1 MFNVNEIKKE
11 PNKYIIGLQQ
21 RKITDTKSIVDKII
35 ELDTKKKEYKL
46 KLDDIYSKIKV
57 LSSNIH
63 KLIKLEKDE
72 VLSETKKI
80 SKLKDDAKL
89 LDYTHTKIAKELH
102 SILIELPNIPSMS
115 VPPEEEGDKIVFES
129 KKKNFA
135 QGLIPHWDLVKKYDL
150 VDFDLGNKISGA
162 GFPVY
167 KAKMAKLQRSLVCF
181 FLDSAI
187 QEGYTEVQVP
197 MLVNEA
203 SVFGTGQLPDKE
215 GQMYKVQDD
224 LYLIPTAEVPITNI
238 FRNVILE
245 EKQLPVKYVGY
256 TTNFRREIGSWGSNV
271 RGLNRLHQFDKVE
284 IVQIEK
290 PEESYKALEDMCL
303 YVQSLLDKLG
313 VIYRRI
319 CLNIGD
325 LGFASAQTYDIEVYS
340 PGQKKWLEVS
350 SISNFETFQANRLK
364 LRYRNSFK
372 NKIQPHT
379 LNGSAIAI
387 PRLIA
392 ALLESNQCNEGIII
406 PEPLVKYTG
415 FNIIHYTQY
424 R

>member
-1 MFNVNEIKKE
+1 MFNINKIKKTR
-11 PNKYIIGLQQ
+11 NKYIRGLQQ
-21 RKITDTKSIVDKII
+21 RKVADAKSTIDKII
-35 ELDTKKKEYKL
+35 DLDDKRKEYKI
-46 KLDDIYSKIKV
+46 KLDDIYNKIKI
-57 LSSNIH
+57 LSNSIH
-63 KLIKLEKDE
+63 ELIKLRKEE
-72 VLSETKKI
+72 VLSEKKKEI
-80 SKLKDDAKL
+80 SKLKVNSKL
-89 LDYTHTKIAKELH
+89 LDEQYTTISKELH
-102 SILIELPNIPSMS
+102 SILIELPNIPSIS
-115 VPPEEEGDKIVFES
+115 VPSEEEGDKVVFES
-129 KKKNFA
+129 KKKTFA
-135 QGLIPHWDLVKKYDL
+135 ENLLPHWDLVKKYDL

-167 KAKMAKLQRSLVCF
+167 KAKMAKLQRSLVSF

-187 QEGYTEVQVP
+187 QAGYTEIQVP

-203 SVFGTGQLPDKE
+203 SVFSTGQLPDKE
-215 GQMYKVQDD
+215 GQMYKVQDN

-256 TTNFRREIGSWGSNV
+256 TANFRREIGSWGSNV

-284 IVQIEK
+284 IVQIQK
-290 PEESYKALEDMCL
+290 PEESYKTLEDMCL
-303 YVQSLLDKLG
+303 YVQSLLDKLE
-313 VIYRRI
+313 VMYRRI
-319 CLNIGD
+319 CLNVSD

-364 LRYRNSFK
+364 LRYRDALK

-387 PRLIA
+387 PRLVA
-392 ALLESNQCNEGIII
+392 ALLENNQCNEGITI
-406 PEPLVKYTG
+406 PDPLVKYTG
-415 FNIIHYTQY
+415 FDMMGI
-424 R
+424 